1 MRIWLITVGEPL
13 PIDGNDTR
21 LLRTGILADLLN
33 AVGWDVVWWSSS
45 FNHTAKQH
53 RCAKDTTISVGSR
66 FEIKLLHAMG
76 YSSNLSLR
84 RMLNH
89 RGIAR
94 KFTVL
99 AEAETEPDVILC
111 SFPTVELSRAAT
123 KYGRERGIPVVLDV
137 RDLWPDVFLDMV
149 PPKVRPLAHILLRG
163 MFKDTRRVF
172 RRCTSIVAVS
182 QRYLDWALRYAN
194 REQTKEDLVFPLGYK
209 MPSPT
214 AEQLR
219 RAETKFSDLGVEPSK
234 IVCWFVG
241 IFGRTYDLEIVID
254 AARHLQERGVDN
266 IQFVLCGDGDYR
278 ATWEARSSGLTNV
291 IFTGWV
297 DASEIAYMAR
307 ISSIGLAAYAAGA
320 PQGLPNKIFEY
331 LAAGLP
337 VLSSLKGEARQLLQE
352 NECGIEYDPMARAT
366 FLAGLATL
374 TENRDLRIRMGENA
388 KQLFEDSYSSERI
401 YPRLIDYLFGVAQRH
416 VAT

>member
-1 MRIWLITVGEPL
+1 
-13 PIDGNDTR
+13 
-21 LLRTGILADLLN
+21 
-33 AVGWDVVWWSSS
+33 
-45 FNHTAKQH
+45 
-53 RCAKDTTISVGSR
+53 
-66 FEIKLLHAMG
+66 MG
-76 YSSNLSLR
+76 YRSNLSLR

-99 AEAETEPDVILC
+99 AEEETEPDVILC

-123 KYGRERGIPVVLDV
+123 EYGRERGIPVVLDV

-149 PPKVRPLAHILLRG
+149 PPRARPLAHILLRG
-163 MFKDTRRVF
+163 MFKDTRTAF

-182 QRYLDWALRYAN
+182 QGYLDWALRYAN
-194 REQTKEDLVFPLGYK
+194 REQTKRDLVFPLGYK
-209 MPSPT
+209 RPSPT

-219 RAETKFSDLGVEPSK
+219 RAETKFNELGVEPSK
-234 IVCWFVG
+234 VVCWFVG
-241 IFGRTYDLEIVID
+241 IFGRTYDLEIIID
-254 AARHLQERGVDN
+254 VARHLQERGVDH
-266 IQFVLCGDGDYR
+266 IQFVFCGDGDYR
-278 ATWEARSSGLTNV
+278 ATWEARSFGLANV

-337 VLSSLKGEARQLLQE
+337 VLFSLKGEAQQLLQE

-366 FLAGLATL
+366 FLAGLETL
-374 TENRDLRIRMGENA
+374 AENRDLRIRMGENA

-401 YPRLIDYLFGVAQRH
+401 YPRLMDHLFGVARRH